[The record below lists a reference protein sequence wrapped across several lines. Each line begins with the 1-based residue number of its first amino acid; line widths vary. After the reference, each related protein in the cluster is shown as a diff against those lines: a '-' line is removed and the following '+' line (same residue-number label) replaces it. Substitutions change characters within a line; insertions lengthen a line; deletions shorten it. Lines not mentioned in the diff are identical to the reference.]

1 MSARAFCEGRG
12 HTSACLNV
20 CRFVGNPTVVLVRKD
35 CFCGGVGGL
44 FVCCGSCGGGGG
56 GIVCLV
62 VAALEWRWPG

>member
-1 MSARAFCEGRG
+1 M
-12 HTSACLNV
+12 
-20 CRFVGNPTVVLVRKD
+20 VLVRKD

-44 FVCCGSCGGGGG
+44 FVCCGSGGGGG

>member
-1 MSARAFCEGRG
+1 M
-12 HTSACLNV
+12 
-20 CRFVGNPTVVLVRKD
+20 VLVRKD

-44 FVCCGSCGGGGG
+44 FVCRGSGGG